1 MSAQVSNTE
10 AFKSLFF
17 HQLPPKGTQSQTEL
31 TRIVDHRFFSTQL
44 QCKNKTKTQTN
55 NKTTKLPK
63 KFIKNQSE
71 KESKERDR
79 IQREIKVQQVLLRR
93 KDIISCFAF
102 SFIQMCVCQSVV
114 VFCEATR
121 RPVRRAPARC
131 STTAT
136 AAGAA
141 ERPGPRAVWRQP
153 SFSGWRWMYLD
164 RLSEDPGRRTGD
176 EEVSI
181 MYKKKM

>member
-1 MSAQVSNTE
+1 MQ
-10 AFKSLFF
+10 KK
-17 HQLPPKGTQSQTEL
+17 P
-31 TRIVDHRFFSTQL
+31 
-44 QCKNKTKTQTN
+44 KTQTN

-164 RLSEDPGRRTGD
+164 RLSEDPGRRTGE

-181 MYKKKM
+181 MYKKKCNYANANWLISICFCPVWTISWWGGRFIFHLTHKL